1 MGRRP
6 AALLPIWLP
15 ARTMSAPK
23 IRENRK
29 TAAVCVPAEREAPNP
44 AAQPSKERAADRDR
58 ASLAEILWELSL
70 SALAGEEDSKSLS
83 TPKRNK
89 MPKLKRVVKPGG
101 IKSFT
106 KEPAAWKA
114 GNQAAGNRDN
124 PHGREGDFYFGGSVG
139 KGSNEGID
147 GKGQRNRSGFQ
158 TDTKNGQDTASF

>member
-1 MGRRP
+1 MN
-6 AALLPIWLP
+6 
-15 ARTMSAPK
+15 TPK

-29 TAAVCVPAEREAPNP
+29 TAATGTSEETVPAAAAPGEAGVPAESEAPNP

-106 KEPAAWKA
+106 KEPDSME
-114 GNQAAGNRDN
+114 R
-124 PHGREGDFYFGGSVG
+124 PVIRLPVTEIIPT
-139 KGSNEGID
+139 EERGI
-147 GKGQRNRSGFQ
+147 FILEVP
-158 TDTKNGQDTASF
+158 

>member
-1 MGRRP
+1 MKSSPPIIPGFMGRRP

-70 SALAGEEDSKSLS
+70 SALAGEEESKSLS

-106 KEPAAWKA
+106 KEPASME
-114 GNQAAGNRDN
+114 R
-124 PHGREGDFYFGGSVG
+124 PVIRLPVTEIIPT
-139 KGSNEGID
+139 EERGI
-147 GKGQRNRSGFQ
+147 FILEVP
-158 TDTKNGQDTASF
+158 